1 MTYVEFFSP
10 SVTEN
15 ICACLA
21 RTPDRVILVGD
32 KRKQLQS
39 HANRYQELFAQR
51 GSKIEFQWR
60 SVNKNDMQSIINALS
75 ELVETYDDCVFD
87 LTGGED
93 LYLVVMGIVS
103 ERYSAR
109 EIRMQRF
116 NLHNG
121 TVIDCDLDGKVLQ
134 EMELP
139 QLSIDENIRFYGGE
153 VLYGGE
159 TTYQWD
165 MTQEFME
172 DIAVMWDICCTGV
185 RRWNALIAVFAAAER
200 IDASRDTPLKI
211 TVQKELLEKS
221 LWYADDDYVMESG
234 IAQMLQMTGMLT
246 RCQCDETTLTLEFKN
261 QQIKRVLTKAGTI
274 LELAVYLA
282 GLLAQDDDGPTYN
295 DVMTGV
301 SISWDGEK
309 PDETVDI
316 RNEID
321 VLMMR
326 GTVPVFVSCKNGTV
340 EIEELYKLSTVANQ
354 FGGSYGK
361 KVLVATA
368 LDTMGIREEYV
379 RARAEDMDIRILDDV
394 HTKKFSELI
403 KTVKTLWKTSLTKK

>member
-1 MTYVEFFSP
+1 MTYIEFFSP
-10 SVTEN
+10 NVVEN
-15 ICACLA
+15 ICTCLA
-21 RTPDRVILVGD
+21 RAPQRVILVGD
-32 KRKQLQS
+32 KRRQLQI
-39 HANRYQELFAQR
+39 HAQRYEELFARR
-51 GSKIEFQWR
+51 GQNIDFQWR
-60 SVNKNDMQSIINALS
+60 SVNKNDMQSIINTLS
-75 ELVETYDDCVFD
+75 ELIETYDDCVFD

-93 LYLVVMGIVS
+93 LYLVAMGIVS

-109 EIRMQRF
+109 EIQMQRF
-116 NLHNG
+116 NLRGG
-121 TVIDCDLDGKVLQ
+121 TVIDCDLDGQVLR
-134 EMELP
+134 EMEMP
-139 QLSIDENIRFYGGE
+139 QLSVEENIQFYGGQ

-159 TTYQWD
+159 TTYRWN

-172 DIAVMWDICCTGV
+172 DIAVIWDICCADV
-185 RRWNALIAVFAAAER
+185 RRWNALISVFATAER
-200 IDASRDTPLKI
+200 LDASFDTPLRI
-211 TVQKELLEKS
+211 TVQTELLGKS

-246 RCQCDETTLTLEFKN
+246 RCECDDTTLTLEFKD

-282 GLLAQDDDGPTYN
+282 GLLARDGDEPTYN

-301 SISWDGEK
+301 SISWDGEQ
-309 PDETVDI
+309 PGEAVDI

-321 VLMMR
+321 VLLMR
-326 GTVPVFVSCKNGTV
+326 GVVPVFISCKNGTV
-340 EIEELYKLSTVANQ
+340 EIDELYKLSAVANQ

-394 HTKKFSELI
+394 HTKKFSELV
-403 KTVKTLWKTSLTKK
+403 KTVRTLWKTSLTKR